1 MLDHLGQMKR
11 THSCGELR
19 REHVGQTVTL
29 MGWVNSYRD
38 HGSLLF
44 IHLRDRDGVAQ
55 VVFREEVDARLL
67 EHARQARSEY
77 VLAVTGKLVAR
88 TEENMIPVMLDAVRA
103 EATLGEICD
112 VLRAEWGEYREPA
125 RF

>member
-1 MLDHLGQMKR
+1 MLDHLGQTKR

-55 VVFREEVDARLL
+55 IVFREEVDARLL
-67 EHARQARSEY
+67 ERARQARSEY
-77 VLAVTGKLVAR
+77 VLAVTGELVAR
-88 TEENMIPVMLDAVRA
+88 TEENYNPNMVTGEVEVLASALKILNDAER
-103 EATLGEICD
+103 TCG
-112 VLRAEWGEYREPA
+112 
-125 RF
+125 

>member
-1 MLDHLGQMKR
+1 MLDHLGQTKR

-55 VVFREEVDARLL
+55 IVFREEVDAGLL
-67 EHARQARSEY
+67 ECARQARSEY
-77 VLAVTGKLVAR
+77 VLAVTGELVAR
-88 TEENMIPVMLDAVRA
+88 TEEKCNPNMEPGEVEVRA
-103 EATLGEICD
+103 
-112 VLRAEWGEYREPA
+112 
-125 RF
+125 